1 MHCVRTCF
9 GIVVV
14 VSALL
19 AFQAGATPIGVTQ
32 QTSPPSKRTL
42 TFEEMVAT
50 PGSPSFKIAFSDYPS
65 GPIELF
71 DASATV
77 EERLRS
83 ACTLNVTG
91 STVTLSKASL
101 PSEACREL
109 LKPLFNGAAVEI
121 AVSKPQ
127 SSIYALL
134 VYTPPESYAGAQK
147 INALKFQTNGLAD
160 WSMVVIPVPVTR
172 TQTRCYVHIDQW
184 HALDCNADGTIDPGT
199 ARAAIEAA
207 LSQNQSLE
215 LILHVQDAKASAGAW
230 RSFTLEREA
239 PSPSRGPT
247 PLPLA
252 TLTSRCDAS
261 VDGLD
266 QTTGALYVICVDAIP
281 EQSGAITRAC
291 SFKKDGTH
299 ECQTI
304 GDVLHSGRDTIV
316 FVWSAAD
323 TISTITFGGA
333 PGFNSPIYSP
343 ALKVARRGAPSQDPS
358 VIRSFG
364 SRKPGTAQLQVIS
377 VEANKP
383 TEEVFRMETTYT
395 IEAVYRWAL
404 RLGIGA
410 TWAPWS
416 REYGVLHGKNNEPY
430 SGVLTGGNSGMVS
443 TGLVAGLTYFCKDI
457 QANSATI
464 TLGLGGRVGVVG
476 QSSNSNVRVF
486 DSLMVGPELVIGP
499 DFSVGI
505 FGGVVLDSRPK
516 AGFEVGKVLPA
527 GTNSIQTQP
536 GIAPGFSI
544 ALNFTPGF
552 LQNAGMIE

>member
-1 MHCVRTCF
+1 VYCVRACY
-9 GIVVV
+9 GVVV
-14 VSALL
+14 AVSALV
-19 AFQAGATPIGVTQ
+19 AFQAGAAPIGVTQ
-32 QTSPPSKRTL
+32 QTSPPSTRTL
-42 TFEEMVAT
+42 TFEEMIAN
-50 PGSPSFKIAFSDYPS
+50 PASPSFRIDFSDYPS

-71 DASATV
+71 NASATV
-77 EERLRS
+77 EARLRS
-83 ACTLNVTG
+83 ACKLNVTG
-91 STVTLSKASL
+91 SMVTLSKASL

-109 LKPLFNGAAVEI
+109 LKPLFNGEAVEL

-147 INALKFQTNGLAD
+147 LSALKFQANGLAD
-160 WSMVVIPVPVTR
+160 WSTVVIPIPVTR
-172 TQTRCYVHIDQW
+172 TQPRCYVRIDQW
-184 HALDCNADGTIDPGT
+184 HILDCKANGTIDPGA

-207 LSQNQSLE
+207 LSQGQSLE

-230 RSFTLEREA
+230 RSFRIERETPT
-239 PSPSRGPT
+239 PSPGPA
-247 PLPLA
+247 PVLLD
-252 TLTSRCDAS
+252 TLSNRCDKS
-261 VDGLD
+261 VGGLV

-281 EQSGAITRAC
+281 EQWGAITRSC
-291 SFKKDGTH
+291 SFDRNGHK
-299 ECQTI
+299 CQTI

-316 FVWSAAD
+316 FVWSAAS
-323 TISTITFGGA
+323 TTSTITFGGD

-343 ALKVARRGAPSQDPS
+343 STKDARLGAPSPDPS
-358 VIRSFG
+358 AVRSFG

-377 VEANKP
+377 VQTNKR
-383 TEEVFRMETTYT
+383 TEEVLRVETTYT

-416 REYGVLHGKNNEPY
+416 REYGVLQGKNNQPY

-443 TGLVAGLTYFCKDI
+443 TGVVAGLTYFCKDM

-464 TLGLGGRVGVVG
+464 ALGLGGRLGVVG

-499 DFSVGI
+499 DFSVGL

-516 AGFEVGKVLPA
+516 AGFEVGKVLPT
-527 GTNSIQTQP
+527 GTTSIQTQP

-552 LQNAGMIE
+552 LQNAGMIK